1 MSKSVKR
8 KSILTLVLCIVLAAA
23 TVLCMAGCKKKEG
36 PKADPSVQIV
46 DKGTGAKQ
54 FEFDVIHR
62 NGETKR
68 FMIHTDKDTIGA
80 ALVEVE
86 LVSGTSSEYGLMVN
100 VVDGEKLDYTADGAY
115 WALYID
121 GEYAMTGVDSTNIEE
136 GKVYTFKA
144 VDA

>member
-1 MSKSVKR
+1 M
-8 KSILTLVLCIVLAAA
+8 
-23 TVLCMAGCKKKEG
+23 
-36 PKADPSVQIV
+36 QIV

-115 WALYID
+115 WAFYID

-144 VDA
+144 EDA